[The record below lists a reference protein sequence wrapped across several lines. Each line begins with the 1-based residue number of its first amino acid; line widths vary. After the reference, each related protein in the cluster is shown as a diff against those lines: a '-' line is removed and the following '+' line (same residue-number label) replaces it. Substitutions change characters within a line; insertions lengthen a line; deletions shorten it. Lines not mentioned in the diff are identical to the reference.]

1 MQLLTL
7 MLKVHFFRGQWVTFD
22 IVKLFLQTVE
32 KIYLPKPVAKYL
44 NGNRFWYV
52 WFSIAR
58 VLRISSISQYA
69 GDEAAAWFSTLLNVP
84 GCKMYQIHEPR
95 YSNEEEKW
103 GDIALPGD
111 KVTFLLAQR
120 CIL

>member
-1 MQLLTL
+1 M
-7 MLKVHFFRGQWVTFD
+7 
-22 IVKLFLQTVE
+22 
-32 KIYLPKPVAKYL
+32 AKYL

-95 YSNEEEKW
+95 YSSEEEKW

-111 KVTFLLAQR
+111 KVTFFWNKGVFYDE
-120 CIL
+120 I

>member
-7 MLKVHFFRGQWVTFD
+7 KLKVCFSKAQWVTFN
-22 IVKLFLQTVE
+22 IVKLFLQTME
-32 KIYLPKPVAKYL
+32 KIYLPI
-44 NGNRFWYV
+44 NGNSYWYA
-52 WFSIAR
+52 WFCIPR

-95 YSNEEEKW
+95 YSSEEQKW

-111 KVTFLLAQR
+111 KVTFVWNKGVFYDE
-120 CIL
+120 I

>member
-1 MQLLTL
+1 M
-7 MLKVHFFRGQWVTFD
+7 
-22 IVKLFLQTVE
+22 E

-44 NGNRFWYV
+44 NGNSYWYA
-52 WFSIAR
+52 WFCISR

-95 YSNEEEKW
+95 YGSEEEKW

-111 KVTFLLAQR
+111 KVTFFLEQR
-120 CIL
+120 YIL